1 MNTGLV
7 SITITLYQGTI
18 AVSFMSWLF
27 MNLAMFYLNTYKMK
41 IFFKFTSILWLFLMC
56 FVGLIVAEESFIP
69 KPPSLN
75 ATNYI
80 LIDSVSGRILAE
92 SGADERIEPASI
104 TKVMTGYVAADQIA
118 KGFVSLEDEV
128 FISEECWRK
137 GGSKM
142 FIREGT
148 RVLLS
153 DLIKGMVIQSGN
165 DASCAIAEHVAVSE
179 EGFVDLMQLYAK
191 ELGMENTQ
199 FKNVSGWPDPEHF
212 SSARDLALLTKT
224 LIDKFPDHYSLYKE
238 KYFTYNEIKQRN
250 RNSLL
255 WQDET
260 VDGVKTGHTES
271 AGFCLVSS
279 GVRNDTRLIAVTL
292 RSSTEKARLTD
303 NRRLLDYG
311 FRYYRTKR
319 VLETQ
324 SVLINE
330 QVWGGEDEAVNLS
343 SSEDL
348 FLTLSPRDFPRVEP
362 RIELNDYLQAPIAKG
377 QVVGKVD
384 LILDGD
390 SLASVDLIAMQ
401 DVIALGFFGRA
412 WSNIKLLTYQFLIEE

>member
-1 MNTGLV
+1 MLWLC
-7 SITITLYQGTI
+7 LYSVT
-18 AVSFMSWLF
+18 
-27 MNLAMFYLNTYKMK
+27 NYLNTYKMK
-41 IFFKFTSILWLFLMC
+41 NLLKFISIFILFNSIFASLLS
-56 FVGLIVAEESFIP
+56 GEESFIP

-80 LIDSVSGRILAE
+80 LIDSVSGRVLAE
-92 SGADERIEPASI
+92 NGSDERIEPASI
-104 TKVMTGYVAADQIA
+104 TKVMTGFVAADQIA

-128 FISEECWRK
+128 LISENCWRK

-148 RVLLS
+148 RVLFS
-153 DLIKGMVIQSGN
+153 DLMKGMVIQSGN
-165 DASCAIAEHVAVSE
+165 DASCAIAEHVAISE
-179 EGFVDLMQLYAK
+179 EGFVELMQLYVK

-199 FKNVSGWPDPEHF
+199 FKNVSGWPDPEHY
-212 SSARDLALLTKT
+212 SSARDLALLTKN
-224 LIDKFPDHYSLYKE
+224 LIDRYPDHYNLYKE

-255 WQDET
+255 WQDES

-271 AGFCLVSS
+271 AGYCLVSS

-311 FRYYRTKR
+311 FRYFRTKR
-319 VLETQ
+319 VLEAE
-324 SVLINE
+324 SVLISE
-330 QVWGGEDEAVNLS
+330 QVWGGEVETVKLS

-348 FLTLSPRDFPRVEP
+348 YLTLSPRDFPRVEP
-362 RIELNDYLQAPIAKG
+362 RIELNDYLQAPLNKG
-377 QVVGKVD
+377 QVVGKID

-390 SLASVDLIAMQ
+390 SLASIDLIAMEG
-401 DVIALGFFGRA
+401 VTPLGFFGRA
-412 WSNIKLLTYQFLIEE
+412 WSNIKLLTYQFLMEE

>member
-1 MNTGLV
+1 MN
-7 SITITLYQGTI
+7 
-18 AVSFMSWLF
+18 
-27 MNLAMFYLNTYKMK
+27 K
-41 IFFKFTSILWLFLMC
+41 IIKFPPFLLFLSI
-56 FVGLIVAEESFIP
+56 FSLSSLIYSEESFIP

-75 ATNYI
+75 ASNYI

-92 SGADERIEPASI
+92 NGADERIEPASI
-104 TKVMTGYVAADQIA
+104 TKIMTGYVAADQIS
-118 KGFVSLEDEV
+118 KGFVNLDDEV
-128 FISEECWRK
+128 LISENCWRK

-179 EGFVDLMQLYAK
+179 EGFVELMQLYVE
-191 ELGMENTQ
+191 ELGMNNTQ

-212 SSARDLALLTKT
+212 SSARDLALLTKS
-224 LIDKFPDHYSLYKE
+224 LIVKFPDHYALYKE
-238 KYFTYNEIKQRN
+238 KYFTFNEIKQRN

-255 WQDET
+255 WQDESI
-260 VDGVKTGHTES
+260 DGVKTGHTES
-271 AGFCLVSS
+271 AGYCLVSS

-292 RSSTEKARLTD
+292 KSASEKARLTD

-311 FRYYRTKR
+311 FRYYRTKK
-319 VLETQ
+319 VLEANT
-324 SVLINE
+324 SIVKE
-330 QVWGGEDEAVNLS
+330 QVWGGEVDSVDLS
-343 SSEDL
+343 SAEDL
-348 FLTLSPRDFPRVEP
+348 YLTLSPRDFPRVEP
-362 RIELNDYLQAPIAKG
+362 LIKLNDYLQAPIEKG

-390 SLASVDLIAMQ
+390 SISSIDLVSMQ
-401 DVIALGFFGRA
+401 GVPALGFFGRA
-412 WSNIKLLTYQFLIEE
+412 WSNIKLLTYQFLMEE

>member
-362 RIELNDYLQAPIAKG
+362 RIELNDYLQAPITKG

>member
-1 MNTGLV
+1 
-7 SITITLYQGTI
+7 
-18 AVSFMSWLF
+18 

-41 IFFKFTSILWLFLMC
+41 IFFKFTSILWLFPMC

>member
-1 MNTGLV
+1 MK
-7 SITITLYQGTI
+7 
-18 AVSFMSWLF
+18 LF
-27 MNLAMFYLNTYKMK
+27 LKLISL
-41 IFFKFTSILWLFLMC
+41 IFLSILSFTN
-56 FVGLIVAEESFIP
+56 LIFAEESFIP

-80 LIDSVSGRILAE
+80 LLDSVSGRILAE
-92 SGADERIEPASI
+92 NGADERIEPASI
-104 TKVMTGYVAADQIA
+104 TKIMTGYVAADQIA

-128 FISEECWRK
+128 FISENCWRK

-179 EGFVDLMQLYAK
+179 EGFVDLMQLYVN

-212 SSARDLALLTKT
+212 SSARDLALLTKN

-255 WQDET
+255 WQDES

-271 AGFCLVSS
+271 AGYCLVSS

-292 RSSTEKARLTD
+292 RSSSEKARLTD

-319 VLETQ
+319 VLEAGA
-324 SVLINE
+324 VLINE
-330 QVWGGEDEAVNLS
+330 QVWGGELEAVNLS
-343 SSEDL
+343 SSTDL
-348 FLTLSPRDFPRVEP
+348 YLTLSPRDFPRVESSL
-362 RIELNDYLQAPIAKG
+362 ELNDYLQAPIEKG
-377 QVVGKVD
+377 QIVGKVD

-390 SLASVDLIAMQ
+390 SLASIDLIAMEN
-401 DVIALGFFGRA
+401 VTALGFFGRA
-412 WSNIKLLTYQFLIEE
+412 WSNIKLLTYQFLMEE

>member
-1 MNTGLV
+1 
-7 SITITLYQGTI
+7 
-18 AVSFMSWLF
+18 
-27 MNLAMFYLNTYKMK
+27 MK
-41 IFFKFTSILWLFLMC
+41 IFLKLISLIFLSILSFTN
-56 FVGLIVAEESFIP
+56 LIFAEESFIP

-80 LIDSVSGRILAE
+80 LLDSVSGRILAE
-92 SGADERIEPASI
+92 NGADERIEPASI
-104 TKVMTGYVAADQIA
+104 TKIMTGYVAADQIA

-128 FISEECWRK
+128 FISENCWRK

-179 EGFVDLMQLYAK
+179 EGFVDLMQLYVN

-212 SSARDLALLTKT
+212 SSARDLALLTKN

-255 WQDET
+255 WQDES

-271 AGFCLVSS
+271 AGYCLVSS

-292 RSSTEKARLTD
+292 RSSSEKARLTD

-319 VLETQ
+319 VLEAGV
-324 SVLINE
+324 VLINE
-330 QVWGGEDEAVNLS
+330 QVWGGELEAVNLS
-343 SSEDL
+343 SSSDL
-348 FLTLSPRDFPRVEP
+348 YLTLSPRDFPRVESSL
-362 RIELNDYLQAPIAKG
+362 ELNNYLQAPIEKG
-377 QVVGKVD
+377 QIVGKVD

-390 SLASVDLIAMQ
+390 SLASIDLIAMEN
-401 DVIALGFFGRA
+401 VTALGFFGRA
-412 WSNIKLLTYQFLIEE
+412 WSNIKLLTYQFLMEE

>member
-1 MNTGLV
+1 MLWLC
-7 SITITLYQGTI
+7 LYSVT
-18 AVSFMSWLF
+18 
-27 MNLAMFYLNTYKMK
+27 NYLNTYKMK
-41 IFFKFTSILWLFLMC
+41 NLLKFISIFILFNSIFASLLF
-56 FVGLIVAEESFIP
+56 GEESFIP

-80 LIDSVSGRILAE
+80 LIDSVSGRVLAE
-92 SGADERIEPASI
+92 NGSDERIEPASI
-104 TKVMTGYVAADQIA
+104 TKVMTGFVAADQIA

-128 FISEECWRK
+128 LISENCWRK

-148 RVLLS
+148 RVLFS
-153 DLIKGMVIQSGN
+153 DLMKGMVIQSGN
-165 DASCAIAEHVAVSE
+165 DASCAIAEHVAISE
-179 EGFVDLMQLYAK
+179 EGFVELMQLYVK

-199 FKNVSGWPDPEHF
+199 FKNVSGWPDPEHY
-212 SSARDLALLTKT
+212 SSARDLALLTKN
-224 LIDKFPDHYSLYKE
+224 LIDRYPDHYNLYKE

-255 WQDET
+255 WQDES

-271 AGFCLVSS
+271 AGYCLVSS

-311 FRYYRTKR
+311 FRYFRTKR
-319 VLETQ
+319 VLEAE
-324 SVLINE
+324 SVLISE
-330 QVWGGEDEAVNLS
+330 QVWGGEVETVKLS

-348 FLTLSPRDFPRVEP
+348 YLTLSPRDFPRVES
-362 RIELNDYLQAPIAKG
+362 RIELNDYLQAPLNKG

-390 SLASVDLIAMQ
+390 SLASIDLIAMEG
-401 DVIALGFFGRA
+401 VTPLGFFGRA
-412 WSNIKLLTYQFLIEE
+412 WSNIKLLTYQFLMEE

>member
-1 MNTGLV
+1 
-7 SITITLYQGTI
+7 
-18 AVSFMSWLF
+18 MSWLF

-41 IFFKFTSILWLFLMC
+41 IFFKFTSILWLFLMG

-319 VLETQ
+319 VLETE